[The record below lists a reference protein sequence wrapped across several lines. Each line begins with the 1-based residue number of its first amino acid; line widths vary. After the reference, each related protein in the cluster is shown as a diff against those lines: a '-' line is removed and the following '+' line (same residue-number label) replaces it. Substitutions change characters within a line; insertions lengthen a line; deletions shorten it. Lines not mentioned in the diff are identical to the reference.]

1 MMMVKVLVNDPLAEE
16 AVNILKKA
24 GFSVDEKNYS
34 KEELPSKIGAYDVI
48 IVRSATK
55 VTKNVIEAASNL
67 KVIAR
72 AGVGLDNIDL
82 KSAKS
87 HGITVLNTPS
97 ANSISVAELVFAFM
111 LSLSRHLVR
120 GTMGLKE
127 GKWEKKA
134 LKGVE
139 LYEKTLGIIG
149 FGHIGKEVAKR
160 ALAFGMKVITY
171 DIVKDDGDLDVEFVD
186 MEELLR
192 KSDYVTVHLPLLE
205 STKHL
210 MDANKFSMMKPTAF
224 FIHAA
229 RGGIVDDEALYNALK
244 DGKIAGAALDV
255 FENEPPDEKEKAL
268 LNLPNVI
275 GTPHIGASTVE
286 AQRRVGLEI
295 VHKIIDFF
303 QSAKSTS

>member
-1 MMMVKVLVNDPLAEE
+1 MARILINDPLAKE
-16 AVNILKKA
+16 AVDILKNA
-24 GFSVDEKNYS
+24 GFDIDEKEYS
-34 KEELPSKIGAYDVI
+34 KEELIEKIKEYDGI

-55 VTKNVIEAASNL
+55 VTKEIIEAADKL
-67 KVIAR
+67 KVIGR

-82 KSAKS
+82 KSAKEK
-87 HGITVLNTPS
+87 GIKVLNTPT

-111 LSLSRHLVR
+111 ISLSRHVVR
-120 GTMGLKE
+120 GTTGLKE

-139 LYEKTLGIIG
+139 LFEKTLGIIG

-171 DIVKDDGDLDVEFVD
+171 DVIKNDGGLPVKFVELD
-186 MEELLR
+186 ELL
-192 KSDYVTVHLPLLE
+192 KNSDYVTVHLPLLE
-205 STKHL
+205 STRHL
-210 MDANKFSMMKPTAF
+210 ITAEKFSMMKPTAF

-229 RGGIVDDEALYNALK
+229 RGGIVDDKALYEALK

-255 FENEPPDEKEKAL
+255 FESEPPDEEEMKL
-268 LNLPNVI
+268 LKLPNVI
-275 GTPHIGASTVE
+275 GTPHVGASTVE

-295 VHKIIDFF
+295 ANKIVDFF
-303 QSAKSTS
+303 REEEE

>member
-1 MMMVKVLVNDPLAEE
+1 MVKILVNDPLAKE
-16 AVNILKKA
+16 AVDILKNA
-24 GFSVDEKNYS
+24 GFAVDEKEYS
-34 KEELPSKIGAYDVI
+34 KEELPKKIGEYDAI

-55 VTKNVIEAASNL
+55 VTKEVIEAASNL
-67 KVIAR
+67 KAIGR

-82 KSAKS
+82 ESAKS
-87 HGITVLNTPS
+87 HNIAVFNTPT

-111 LSLSRHLVR
+111 TSLSRHVVR
-120 GTMGLKE
+120 GTTGLKE

-139 LYEKTLGIIG
+139 LYEKTLGIVG

-171 DIVKDDGDLDVEFVD
+171 DVVKNDGGLPVEFVELD
-186 MEELLR
+186 ELL
-192 KSDYVTVHLPLLE
+192 KNSDYVTVHLPLLE
-205 STKHL
+205 STRHL
-210 MDANKFSMMKPTAF
+210 ITAEKFSMMKPTAF

-229 RGGIVDDEALYNALK
+229 RGGIVDDEALYEALK

-255 FENEPPDEKEKAL
+255 FETEPPDEKEMKL
-268 LNLPNVI
+268 LKLPNVI

-295 VHKIIDFF
+295 ANKIVEFF
-303 QSAKSTS
+303 QKRA